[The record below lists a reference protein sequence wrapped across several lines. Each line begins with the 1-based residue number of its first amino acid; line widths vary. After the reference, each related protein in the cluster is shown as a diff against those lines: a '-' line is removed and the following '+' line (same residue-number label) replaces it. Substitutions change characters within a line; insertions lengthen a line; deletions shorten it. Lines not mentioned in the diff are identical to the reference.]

1 MTSTLNP
8 HFISE
13 LEATPTNQITDAVDS
28 IHSGIVKALHLAARG
43 TYALKDTGADFD
55 ITQSSSSSV
64 TRLAVKGGKAYRDG
78 VLVTLGSGV
87 GTTTNIDCAANYDPG
102 TGAVD
107 VTPVSGGDV
116 YLFLVGNS
124 SDALVLRGTN
134 GTTGKVPELV
144 EGDVPIAIV
153 KVTASSADD
162 ATDRPIQ
169 YLTTSKVSNAI
180 SLGYNNSGY
189 TEMSKITAASG
200 GTTVEVGTAGGDF
213 IIDNTDA
220 DKKIVMRLGSDD
232 ANTDFEV
239 RNNSDA
245 AKFSVDALGDT
256 VVGRDL
262 TITGGDINYSNAQD
276 STLKVAATTSTT
288 AGRDLTI
295 EAGSTSTNGNNID
308 GGDLIL
314 KAGGGDGTGTSIMT
328 FHTKRSGTDAVV
340 ERMRIHTNGMVGI
353 AETAPIAPL
362 HVKYSSTDDAT
373 PALLL
378 ESTNDSSTSSPD
390 IKLYRNS
397 ASPADNDYIGHLV
410 FTGNNDAGTP
420 EEIDYAHI
428 YAIISDYTDGTEDG
442 TLAFRTKVAGA
453 NVDVMTI
460 KSGNV
465 GIGTDAPAQPLHVE
479 RLSSSTENLM
489 IRFRDSTVNAVGERI
504 GIEGYWNTV
513 PAGHIEWELRN
524 TSSGASDIVFSPHS
538 SGGTTNEV
546 FRITSGGNVGIGT
559 DQPNQPLT
567 VEGTVGL
574 KEQAA
579 ANADTAAYGQIWVK
593 TNTPNELW
601 FTDDA
606 GNDVPLAAGG
616 VNAAMAYSASDASKW
631 AGGSPPTTVGA
642 ALDRLATWATAV
654 NSAMGGGVGQP

>member
-55 ITQSSSSSV
+55 ITQSSYSSV

-78 VLVTLGSGV
+78 VLVTLGGGSGS
-87 GTTTNIDCAANYDPG
+87 TNNIDCTNTYDPG
-102 TGAVD
+102 TGQVD

-153 KVTASSADD
+153 KVVASSDDD
-162 ATDRPIQ
+162 AINRPIQ

-180 SLGYNNSGY
+180 SLGYNSSGY

-262 TITGGDINYSNAQD
+262 TITGGDINYSNAQVA
-276 STLKVAATTSTT
+276 TLGVTTSGSGTV
-288 AGRDLTI
+288 GRDLTI
-295 EAGSTSTNGNNID
+295 AAGSTTAASGNTD

-314 KAGGGDGTGTSIMT
+314 KSGLADGTG
-328 FHTKRSGTDAVV
+328 
-340 ERMRIHTNGMVGI
+340 
-353 AETAPIAPL
+353 
-362 HVKYSSTDDAT
+362 
-373 PALLL
+373 
-378 ESTNDSSTSSPD
+378 
-390 IKLYRNS
+390 
-397 ASPADNDYIGHLV
+397 
-410 FTGNNDAGTP
+410 
-420 EEIDYAHI
+420 
-428 YAIISDYTDGTEDG
+428 
-442 TLAFRTKVAGA
+442 
-453 NVDVMTI
+453 
-460 KSGNV
+460 
-465 GIGTDAPAQPLHVE
+465 
-479 RLSSSTENLM
+479 
-489 IRFRDSTVNAVGERI
+489 
-504 GIEGYWNTV
+504 
-513 PAGHIEWELRN
+513 
-524 TSSGASDIVFSPHS
+524 
-538 SGGTTNEV
+538 
-546 FRITSGGNVGIGT
+546 
-559 DQPNQPLT
+559 
-567 VEGTVGL
+567 
-574 KEQAA
+574 
-579 ANADTAAYGQIWVK
+579 
-593 TNTPNELW
+593 
-601 FTDDA
+601 
-606 GNDVPLAAGG
+606 
-616 VNAAMAYSASDASKW
+616 
-631 AGGSPPTTVGA
+631 
-642 ALDRLATWATAV
+642 
-654 NSAMGGGVGQP
+654 